1 MVLTDRIMGGVYP
14 NFVVALQQIALTEG
28 NSLTLTYSLLFTH
41 LLIHLHRYQRI
52 LQGLVTICCTKNP
65 FICIDLDVFSTV
77 EGDYSLTL
85 LFILALTHLLTY
97 LLTHSVIILVDVWPC
112 WYYPWEHDYWF
123 ICCCWSL
130 LCDDSSGYY
139 KDKNSNATPWW
150 STGTLLT
157 HSFTLFLTHAL
168 TQVYLNMYDCL
179 TKILSNEGPWALYRA
194 LPPRLLAV
202 VPMIG
207 IQFGVYEL
215 MKRVLLKQPAPDKN
229 KVQKKGK

>member
-1 MVLTDRIMGGVYP
+1 MYGRVGTTLENTIIGSFAAAGACCVMIPVDTIKTRIVMQRPGDPQVR
-14 NFVVALQQIALTEG
+14 
-28 NSLTLTYSLLFTH
+28 YS
-41 LLIHLHRYQRI
+41 
-52 LQGLVTICCTKNP
+52 
-65 FICIDLDVFSTV
+65 
-77 EGDYSLTL
+77 
-85 LFILALTHLLTY
+85 
-97 LLTHSVIILVDVWPC
+97 
-112 WYYPWEHDYWF
+112 
-123 ICCCWSL
+123 
-130 LCDDSSGYY
+130 
-139 KDKNSNATPWW
+139 
-150 STGTLLT
+150 LT